1 MQETPLYKNP
11 ALRDQIAHALNHL
24 DHVLP
29 GQAPILDFVH
39 HNTLHGF
46 QHLPFDEALAEFEA
60 LTGIGGYLPEAQNR
74 DFYRQGRIDDRDL
87 AAAFAQHP
95 ALQAEQIVCRL
106 KDKTIIRQDICCIAL
121 LFDLSE
127 VSISQLNWQIE
138 ELAALDAVQADVPE
152 SIRQRL
158 SADSNMIRQLW
169 ENILIKLGLEQ
180 AALHP
185 ENMLDLSLEQAEDWL
200 EHGASIPKQE
210 NGASTA
216 SAPGS
221 PSAYTPSLAIVAP
234 VPDLSATCIPSLAIA
249 SSVPDRP
256 AAYTPSLAI
265 THQQMR
271 EQAGAALD
279 DLLGQIGDDISLR
292 GFILALTG
300 VDILD
305 AIRSQLIRFCAS
317 GLDEGVAAWQLPER
331 SRLGFYAAW
340 RATAQY
346 DANPFLH
353 ELRDWQQITAELP
366 EDALD
371 TIILQLDHLE
381 IPQAHWEGYLRR
393 LALEIPGWSGLIN
406 WRQHHPSYQT
416 PNDAAPTLAD
426 YLAIRL
432 TLDRLWLNQVC
443 RDTWKIEAKLS
454 SIQSYFRK
462 NLSEF
467 MVRSCLYQGDL
478 PEYLTH
484 RAESLTL
491 HAGSERY
498 DRSDWHQLADL
509 IWTWRCCPLA
519 DKHSVAV
526 HSAIAPASMQ
536 ASPHNSGWRLFRLC
550 QHLGLD
556 AADVQ
561 QMGAN
566 DLQAMLAVLDEFT
579 VTERSKVWLTAYEHH
594 YKESFFRT
602 VRANHQRGRWAGRGQ
617 RPDSQLV
624 FCMDDRE
631 ESFRRHLEEFN
642 PAVETLGAAGFFG
655 VAMNYKGLD
664 DSKVTPLCPVVVTPT
679 HEVHEVPGPGSAS
692 ALLKHSRGRK
702 LNQWLA
708 KQVHRGL
715 RRNLLLS
722 QPIINAVAPVTLA
735 GLLAKALFPK
745 SQQRLVSGMAK
756 RVSPEVKT
764 QLQFT
769 STDQTIAS
777 PERPKLGFTD
787 SEQADRVSGFLRNI
801 GLTYG
806 FAELVVLMGHGSI
819 SQNNPH
825 LAAYDCGACS
835 GRHGGPNARVFAA
848 MANRPEIRKLLAER
862 GIAIPPDTWFIGA
875 EHNTCNEEVSWYDL
889 DRLPAERQAG
899 LSKLQQ
905 ELRHAQQM
913 SAHERCRRLASAPRN
928 PTPEQALAHIEER
941 AADFSQARPELGH
954 ATNASAVVG
963 RRSLTQGAF
972 FDRRVFLISYDPTQ
986 DPDGKI
992 LEGILLAVAPVGAGI
1007 NLEYYFSTVNNE
1019 RFGCGT
1025 KVPHNVTGF
1034 FGVMEG
1040 ASSDLRTGLPRQ
1052 MIEIHEPMRLQIM
1065 VEAKTTVLAEIYQRQ
1080 ESIRELVAGGWVLLS
1095 AKDPDSADIFV
1106 FKPGTGFV
1114 LWQAEAED
1122 LPVRDNSPDCYR
1134 DQTLP
1139 VAPMLIKQPER
1150 FGVR

>member
-1 MQETPLYKNP
+1 MQETPLYKNA
-11 ALRDQIAHALNHL
+11 ALRDQITHALNHL

-60 LTGIGGYLPEAQNR
+60 LTGICCYLPEAQNR
-74 DFYRQGRIDDRDL
+74 NYYRQGRIDDSDL
-87 AAAFAQHP
+87 SAAFAQHP
-95 ALQAEQIVCRL
+95 KLLAEQVICNL
-106 KDKTIIRQDICCIAL
+106 KDKAISRQDICRIAL
-121 LFDLSE
+121 LFDLQA
-127 VSISQLNWQIE
+127 VSVSQLNWQIE

-152 SIRQRL
+152 PVRQRL
-158 SADSNMIRQLW
+158 LADSNTIRQLW

-185 ENMLDLSLEQAEDWL
+185 ENMLDLSLEQAEEWL
-200 EHGASIPKQE
+200 EQASGISTQAHGSE
-210 NGASTA
+210 NGV
-216 SAPGS
+216 SAAPVANS
-221 PSAYTPSLAIVAP
+221 LAAYTPSLAIAE
-234 VPDLSATCIPSLAIA
+234 
-249 SSVPDRP
+249 SVPDRFS
-256 AAYTPSLAI
+256 AYTPSMAI

-279 DLLGQIGDDISLR
+279 KLLGQIGGNISLR
-292 GFILALTG
+292 GFILALTS

-331 SRLGFYAAW
+331 SRLGLYAAW

-353 ELRDWQQITAELP
+353 ELRDWQQIIAELP

-371 TIILQLDHLE
+371 TIILQLGHLE

-406 WRQHHPSYQT
+406 WRQHHPNYQT
-416 PNDAAPTLAD
+416 ANDAAPTLAD

-478 PEYLTH
+478 PEYLAH

-498 DRSDWHQLADL
+498 DRTDWQQLADL

-519 DKHSVAV
+519 DKHAGAA
-526 HSAIAPASMQ
+526 HSAIAAASMHS
-536 ASPHNSGWRLFRLC
+536 SPHNSGWRLFRLC

-556 AADVQ
+556 GADVQ
-561 QMGAN
+561 QMDVN
-566 DLQAMLAVLDEFT
+566 DLQAMLAVLDDFT
-579 VTERSKVWLTAYEHH
+579 PAERSKVWLTAYEHH
-594 YKESFFRT
+594 YKEGFLQA

-617 RPDSQLV
+617 RPDSQIV

-631 ESFRRHLEEFN
+631 EGFRRHLEELN

-664 DSKVTPLCPVVVTPT
+664 DNKVTPLCPVVVTPA
-679 HEVHEVPGPGSAS
+679 HEVHEVPSPGSES
-692 ALLKHSRGRK
+692 VRLKHSRGRK

-708 KQVHRGL
+708 KQVHQGL

-722 QPIINAVAPVTLA
+722 QPIIDAVAPVTLT
-735 GLLAKALFPK
+735 GLLAKALSPK
-745 SQQRLVSGMAK
+745 FQNSLVSGMAK

-769 STDQTIAS
+769 STDQAIAT

-787 SEQADRVSGFLRNI
+787 SEQADRVSGFLRNT

-825 LAAYDCGACS
+825 LSAYDCGACS

-862 GIAIPPDTWFIGA
+862 GIAIPFDTWFIGA
-875 EHNTCNEEVSWYDL
+875 EHNTCNEEISWFDL
-889 DRLPAERQAG
+889 DQLPAERQVG
-899 LSKLQQ
+899 LNKLQQ

-941 AADFSQARPELGH
+941 AADFSQVRPELGH

-1019 RFGCGT
+1019 RFGCGS

-1040 ASSDLRTGLPRQ
+1040 ASSDLRTGLPQQ
-1052 MIEIHEPMRLQIM
+1052 MVEIHEPMRLQVL
-1065 VEAKTTVLAEIYQRQ
+1065 VEAKTAVLEEIYQRQ
-1080 ESIRELVAGGWVLLS
+1080 ESIRELVAGGWVHLS
-1095 AKDPDSADIFV
+1095 AKDPDSADIFS

-1114 LWQAEAED
+1114 LWQSEAKD

-1139 VAPMLIKQPER
+1139 VAPVLIKQPER

>member
-1 MQETPLYKNP
+1 MQETPLYKNV
-11 ALRDQIAHALNHL
+11 ALRDQIIHALDHL

-60 LTGIGGYLPEAQNR
+60 LTGICGYLPEAKNR
-74 DFYRQGRIDDRDL
+74 DFYRQGRINDRDL
-87 AAAFAQHP
+87 SAAFAQYP
-95 ALQAEQIVCRL
+95 ALRAEHVICNL
-106 KDKTIIRQDICCIAL
+106 KDRAITRQDICRIAL
-121 LFDLSE
+121 LFDLSA
-127 VSISQLNWQIE
+127 VNVSQLNWQIE
-138 ELAALDAVQADVPE
+138 ELAALEAVQADVPE
-152 SIRQRL
+152 PVRRSLPSGR
-158 SADSNMIRQLW
+158 NMIRQLW
-169 ENILIKLGLEQ
+169 ENILTKLGLEQ

-185 ENMLDLSLEQAEDWL
+185 ENMLDLSQDQAEDWL
-200 EHGASIPKQE
+200 LQAQQNINIAAAKAVLANNQDEATTHGQM
-210 NGASTA
+210 
-216 SAPGS
+216 
-221 PSAYTPSLAIVAP
+221 
-234 VPDLSATCIPSLAIA
+234 
-249 SSVPDRP
+249 
-256 AAYTPSLAI
+256 
-265 THQQMR
+265 QQ
-271 EQAGAALD
+271 QAETALD
-279 DLLGQIGDDISLR
+279 ELYAQVGDGISLR
-292 GFILALTG
+292 GVVLALTG
-300 VDILD
+300 TDILD
-305 AIRSQLIRFCAS
+305 FIRPQLIRFCAS

-331 SRLGFYAAW
+331 SRLGLYAAW

-353 ELRDWQQITAELP
+353 ELRDWQQIVAELP
-366 EDALD
+366 EDAINA
-371 TIILQLDHLE
+371 IILQLGHLE

-406 WRQHHPSYQT
+406 WRQHHPNYHT
-416 PNDAAPTLAD
+416 ANIARDGVYAAGLPGAGAADATPTLAD

-432 TLDRLWLNQVC
+432 TLDRLWLNQIC

-454 SIQSYFRK
+454 SIQGYFRK
-462 NLSEF
+462 KLSEF

-478 PEYLTH
+478 PEYLAH
-484 RAESLTL
+484 RAESQVL

-498 DRSDWHQLADL
+498 DRTDWQQLADL
-509 IWTWRCCPLA
+509 IWTWRCCPMSDQQPVDA
-519 DKHSVAV
+519 HA
-526 HSAIAPASMQ
+526 
-536 ASPHNSGWRLFRLC
+536 PHNSGWRLFRLC
-550 QHLGLD
+550 QHLGLN
-556 AADVQ
+556 ADDLQ
-561 QMGAN
+561 QLDAN

-579 VTERSKVWLTAYEHH
+579 PSERSQVWLTAYEHH
-594 YKESFFRT
+594 YQDDFFQA

-617 RPDSQLV
+617 RPDSQIV

-631 ESFRRHLEEFN
+631 EGFRRHLEELN

-664 DSKVTPLCPVVVTPT
+664 DSKVTPLCPVVVTPA
-679 HEVHEVPGPGSAS
+679 HEVQEVPRPGSDA
-692 ALLKHSRGRK
+692 ALDKHSRGRK
-702 LNQWLA
+702 LNQWFA
-708 KQVHRGL
+708 KQVHQGL

-722 QPIINAVAPVTLA
+722 QPVIDAMAPVTLA
-735 GLLAKALFPK
+735 GLLAKALFPRTQH
-745 SQQRLVSGMAK
+745 SLVSGIAK
-756 RVSPEVKT
+756 RVSSEVKT

-769 STDQTIAS
+769 SSDQTAAT

-787 SEQADRVSGFLRNI
+787 SEQADRVLGFLRNT

-835 GRHGGPNARVFAA
+835 GRHGGPNARLFAA
-848 MANRPEIRKLLAER
+848 MANRLEVRKLLAER
-862 GIAIPPDTWFIGA
+862 GIAIPADTWFIGA
-875 EHNTCNEEVSWYDL
+875 EHNTCNEEISWYDL
-889 DRLPAERQAG
+889 DLLPAERQAG
-899 LSKLQQ
+899 LQKLQQ

-913 SAHERCRRLASAPRN
+913 SAHERCRRLASAPRSL
-928 PTPEQALAHIEER
+928 TPEQALAHIEER
-941 AADFSQARPELGH
+941 AVDYSQARPELGH

-992 LEGILLAVAPVGAGI
+992 LEGILLAVGPVGAGI

-1040 ASSDLRTGLPRQ
+1040 ASSDLRTGLPQQ
-1052 MIEIHEPMRLQIM
+1052 MIEIHEPMRLQLL
-1065 VEAKTTVLAEIYQRQ
+1065 VEAKTSVLEEIYHRQ
-1080 ESIRELVAGGWVLLS
+1080 ESIRELVAGSWVHLS
-1095 AKDPDSADIFV
+1095 AKDPDSADIYTFQAG
-1106 FKPGTGFV
+1106 KGFV
-1114 LWQAEAED
+1114 LWQAEAKD

-1139 VAPMLIKQPER
+1139 VAPVLISQPGIER
-1150 FGVR
+1150 AKNSPLQREKVG